1 MNIDTII
8 DYIDNHLIKAG
19 QQSIDP
25 VGWELCVFNSEASL
39 LRKDNLVGKLTGTS
53 AVFQDLRAFQRISI
67 WYSFK
72 GRLI

>member
-53 AVFQDLRAFQRISI
+53 AAFQDL
-67 WYSFK
+67 
-72 GRLI
+72 